1 MAEEKSPA
9 PGTSASPFNRTVQH
23 DAKRLAILSQAAR
36 LFNYKGSRATTLK
49 DIAENLGLTKTSL
62 YYYVKTKEELIYQ
75 CYLAALAHHQRK
87 LDDIDRQY
95 AAPRERLGAFFLQH
109 FDNWL
114 AAREGRGP
122 HIAALLEIASLRGAH
137 RQEVEAQYIALF
149 KRIRQYLRDGIA
161 EGSFRRIET
170 TATTR
175 ALLGSVDWTFS
186 WLHRV
191 EPDQVG
197 RVASCAVDIL
207 MHGLYGGPGEYHPSA
222 MNLQEER
229 ERPLEGFNREQ
240 QKRAKQEA
248 FYKTGTWFFN
258 KQGFN
263 GTSLDEIAEHLHVSK
278 GAFYYHI
285 RNKEDLL
292 FKLMRDHMNGLAE
305 ALEAALPAHGDP
317 RARLEAFIAN
327 HVRFHVERRHATHV
341 SNMELRSLSRDHLS
355 EILRLRSAYEKELR
369 AILRDGQD
377 AGVFAV
383 DDVALTSMAII
394 QMITG
399 VIVWFRPD
407 DRLSIEDVTTK
418 YQTMTMRLAGALA
431 AEEKRHVPPLHEIRA
446 R

>member
-1 MAEEKSPA
+1 MADDTSPA
-9 PGTSASPFNRTVQH
+9 PGSSASPFNRTVQH

-87 LDDIDRQY
+87 LDEIDRQY
-95 AAPRERLGAFFLQH
+95 TSPRERLGAFFLQH

-122 HIAALLEIASLRGAH
+122 HIAALLEIASLRGNH
-137 RQEVEAQYIALF
+137 RQEVEAQYVALF

-161 EGSFRRIET
+161 DGSFRPLET
-170 TATTR
+170 TAATR

-191 EPDQVG
+191 EPGEVG
-197 RVASCAVDIL
+197 EVAAKALDIL
-207 MHGLYGGPGEYHPSA
+207 MRGLHGGDDEYGPTP
-222 MNLQEER
+222 MNLQDER

-240 QKRAKQEA
+240 QNRAKQEA

-292 FKLMRDHMNGLAE
+292 FNCYCRSLDIVEGIHRQAAREQGLGLQKVEQTCRRIFYFQNSHEGPLIRYSSITALPMERRREILKRTDAANECFGSFLREGIEDGSVRDIDTFIAQNLIAGAVNASMELNLWRRVDDIDSAAVDYFDVFFNGL
-305 ALEAALPAHGDP
+305 
-317 RARLEAFIAN
+317 
-327 HVRFHVERRHATHV
+327 
-341 SNMELRSLSRDHLS
+341 LSR
-355 EILRLRSAYEKELR
+355 
-369 AILRDGQD
+369 Q
-377 AGVFAV
+377 
-383 DDVALTSMAII
+383 
-394 QMITG
+394 
-399 VIVWFRPD
+399 
-407 DRLSIEDVTTK
+407 
-418 YQTMTMRLAGALA
+418 
-431 AEEKRHVPPLHEIRA
+431 
-446 R
+446 